1 MVTSKISIS
10 EFKDSVK
17 NYKAQ
22 FTFSK
27 VKNKR
32 DVAVIEDIG
41 YIINTFLDEQH
52 NGNIPF

>member
-27 VKNKR
+27 VKNKQPDYDR
-32 DVAVIEDIG
+32 VKKRR
-41 YIINTFLDEQH
+41 NSC
-52 NGNIPF
+52 